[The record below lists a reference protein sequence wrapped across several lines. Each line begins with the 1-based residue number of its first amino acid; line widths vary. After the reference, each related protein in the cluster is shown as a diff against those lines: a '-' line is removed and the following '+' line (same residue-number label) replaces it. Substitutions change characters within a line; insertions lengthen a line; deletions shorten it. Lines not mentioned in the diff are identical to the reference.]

1 MTKTFAGPQQIQ
13 KHDKKHLQRLADHLK
28 SIPLLPL
35 SPLLIFGNRKYL
47 IALNI
52 QDLCRANQIGGNCPI
67 SCHWLTYC
75 QISFDK
81 DKIGNSAI
89 LFDDVM
95 VLVNSH

>member
-1 MTKTFAGPQQIQ
+1 MTKTVSNPGQM
-13 KHDKKHLQRLADHLK
+13 KKKKDTLQRLANNLK
-28 SIPLLPL
+28 SIPLLAL

-52 QDLCRANQIGGNCPI
+52 QDLRRANQIGRNCPI
-67 SCHWLTYC
+67 SCQWLTYC

-81 DKIGNSAI
+81 DKIRNSEI
-89 LFDDVM
+89 LFDDVT